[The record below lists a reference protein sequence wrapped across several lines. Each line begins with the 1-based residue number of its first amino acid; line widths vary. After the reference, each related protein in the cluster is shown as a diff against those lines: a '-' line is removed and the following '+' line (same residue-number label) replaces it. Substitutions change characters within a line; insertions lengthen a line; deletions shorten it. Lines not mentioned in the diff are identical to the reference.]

1 MKPHTFFGGRAVGF
15 LVLVVLGL
23 CFFLYKTYSKESQR
37 VPVVVTPEPHTGDI
51 KEAPV
56 FTWKYEPD
64 DSLNGDGL
72 PQTNVYLE
80 TSYSSLKKTSK
91 LVATVPG
98 SCNDLPDREKDSAIN
113 SSVAQC
119 YAAGY
124 GDLFKITKGERSYL
138 VMRRV
143 FEEGSPEYNSPVQ
156 PYKVV
161 LEIPLSL

>member
-1 MKPHTFFGGRAVGF
+1 MKPCTFFGGRAVGF
-15 LVLVVLGL
+15 LALIALSL
-23 CFFLYKTYSKESQR
+23 CFLLYKTYNKESQSGL
-37 VPVVVTPEPHTGDI
+37 VATTPEPNIEDI
-51 KEAPV
+51 KGTPV
-56 FTWKYEPD
+56 FSWKYEAD

-80 TSYSSLKKTSK
+80 VSYSSLEKTSR
-91 LVATVPG
+91 LIATVPG
-98 SCNDLPDREKDSAIN
+98 SCNDLPDREKDSALN

-124 GDLFKITKGERSYL
+124 GDLFKVIKGERSFM
-138 VMRRV
+138 VMRKV
-143 FEEGSPEYNSPVQ
+143 FEEASPEYDPPVQ